1 MTERATTPALSTRAH
16 LRLALEPPRWALA
29 FYARHL
35 LLVVGLSLV
44 PAVERFGV
52 ALWGDALSTPSR
64 VALEVLA
71 QGVRVVLIVLVVRVA
86 ILKDERVR
94 AGRHLG
100 DGRRV
105 RAFLDHR
112 WPGLLWQ
119 GALLL
124 ALFVVFSVVP
134 EQVVPL
140 WIPASGRDIYWALLL
155 AVKNVTVIAV
165 TLVWMVGAVRQ
176 MLIEGGRLLEGTPGS
191 GVEPGPGPGPDEA

>member
-1 MTERATTPALSTRAH
+1 MTERATIPELTWRTH

-35 LLVVGLSLV
+35 LLVAGLSLV

-71 QGVRVVLIVLVVRVA
+71 QGARVVLIVLVVRVA

-94 AGRHLG
+94 AGRQLG

-124 ALFVVFSVVP
+124 ALFAVFSVVP

-140 WIPASGRDIYWALLL
+140 WIPASGQDLYWALLL

-176 MLIEGGRLLEGTPGS
+176 MLIEGGRLLEESPGS
-191 GVEPGPGPGPDEA
+191 GVGAEPGPDEA

>member
-1 MTERATTPALSTRAH
+1 MTERATIPELTWRAH

-29 FYARHL
+29 FYVRHL
-35 LLVVGLSLV
+35 PLVVGLSLV

-52 ALWGDALSTPSR
+52 ALWGDALATPSR

-71 QGVRVVLIVLVVRVA
+71 QGARVVLIVLVIRIA

-94 AGRHLG
+94 AGRRLG

-105 RAFLDHR
+105 QAFLDHR

-119 GALLL
+119 GVLLL
-124 ALFVVFSVVP
+124 ALFAVFSVVP

-140 WIPASGRDIYWALLL
+140 WIPASEQDLYWALLL

-176 MLIEGGRLLEGTPGS
+176 MLIEGGCLLEGAPGS
-191 GVEPGPGPGPDEA
+191 GAEPGPGPGPDEA

>member
-1 MTERATTPALSTRAH
+1 MTERATIPELTWRAH

-29 FYARHL
+29 FYVRHL
-35 LLVVGLSLV
+35 PLVVGLSLV

-52 ALWGDALSTPSR
+52 ALWGDALATPSR

-71 QGVRVVLIVLVVRVA
+71 QGVRVVLIVLVIRIA

-94 AGRHLG
+94 EGRRLG

-119 GALLL
+119 GVLLL
-124 ALFVVFSVVP
+124 ALFGLFSVVP
-134 EQVVPL
+134 EQIVPL
-140 WIPASGRDIYWALLL
+140 WIPASGQDLYWALLL

-176 MLIEGGRLLEGTPGS
+176 MLIEGGRLLEGVPGPE
-191 GVEPGPGPGPDEA
+191 VEPGPGPGPDEA

>member
-1 MTERATTPALSTRAH
+1 MTERATTPALPARAH

-35 LLVVGLSLV
+35 LLVAGLSLV
-44 PAVERFGV
+44 PAAERFGV
-52 ALWGDALSTPSR
+52 ALWGEGLSTPSH
-64 VALEVLA
+64 VALEVIA
-71 QGVRVVLIVLVVRVA
+71 QGARVVLIILVVRVA

-94 AGRHLG
+94 RGRHLG

-112 WPGLLWQ
+112 WPSLLWQ
-119 GALLL
+119 SALLL
-124 ALFVVFSVVP
+124 ALFAVFSVVP

-140 WIPASGRDIYWALLL
+140 WIPASAQDLYWALLL
-155 AVKNVTVIAV
+155 AGKNVTVIAV

-176 MLIEGGRLLEGTPGS
+176 MLIEGGRLLEESSGPGS
-191 GVEPGPGPGPDEA
+191 EEA

>member
-1 MTERATTPALSTRAH
+1 MTERTTTPAPPARVH

-35 LLVVGLSLV
+35 ILVVGLSLV

-52 ALWGDALSTPSR
+52 ALWGDGLSTPSH

-71 QGVRVVLIVLVVRVA
+71 EGARVVLVVLVVRIA
-86 ILKDERVR
+86 ILGDERVR

-112 WPGLLWQ
+112 WPSLLWQ

-124 ALFVVFSVVP
+124 ALFAVFSVIP

-140 WIPASGRDIYWALLL
+140 WIPASGQDLYWALLL

-176 MLIEGGRLLEGTPGS
+176 MLIEGGRLLEGAS
-191 GVEPGPGPGPDEA
+191 EPGPDEA

>member
-1 MTERATTPALSTRAH
+1 MTERATTPALTWSVH

-71 QGVRVVLIVLVVRVA
+71 QGARVLLVVLVIRIA
-86 ILKDERVR
+86 ILRDERVR
-94 AGRHLG
+94 AGRRLG

-124 ALFVVFSVVP
+124 ALFAVFSVVP

-140 WIPASGRDIYWALLL
+140 WIPASGQDLYWALLL

-176 MLIEGGRLLEGTPGS
+176 MLIEGGRLLEEPLGS
-191 GVEPGPGPGPDEA
+191 GAEPGPGPDEA